1 MKILVTGSNGLLG
14 QKILAQGVHDP
25 DVEVIACSKGKD
37 RVESIQGYTYHDLD
51 ITDRNAVVAL
61 IVQERPDAVINTAAM
76 TNVDAC
82 ESDKALCWEVN
93 VEAVGHLIEGCRQAD
108 AHLIHLSTDFVFNG
122 EEGPYQE
129 EDKPDPLSYYGESKF
144 ASEQL
149 MQASSLK
156 HWSIARTIIV
166 YGIADNMSRTNVVL
180 WAKGALEKGEPIRVV
195 DDQFRSPTLA
205 EDLAAG
211 CLLIA
216 KKKANGIYHLSG
228 KDTMSIL
235 QLVERVAD
243 HFGLDK
249 SIIEPIK
256 TSSLGQPAARP
267 PRTGFVLDKPVR
279 ELGYAPRSFEE
290 GLDFLEHQLKAL
302 S

>member
-14 QKILAQGVHDP
+14 QKIVAQGQADP
-25 DVEVIACSKGKD
+25 AIEVFACSKGED
-37 RVESIQGYTYHDLD
+37 RITKVSDYRYFELD
-51 ITDRNAVVAL
+51 ITDQRAVADLVGEL
-61 IVQERPDAVINTAAM
+61 QPDAVINTAAM

-82 ESDKALCWEVN
+82 EDDQENCWKVN
-93 VEAVGHLIEGCRQAD
+93 VDAVEYLISACRAVN
-108 AHLIHLSTDFVFNG
+108 AHLIHLSTDFVFDG
-122 EEGPYQE
+122 EKGPYKE
-129 EDKPDPLSYYGESKF
+129 EDQPNPLSYYGNSKL

-149 MQASSLK
+149 MINSGLE
-156 HWSIARTIIV
+156 HWAIARTIIV
-166 YGIADNMSRTNVVL
+166 YGIAEQMSRSNVVL
-180 WAKGALEKGEPIRVV
+180 WAKGALEKGETIRVV

-216 KKKANGIYHLSG
+216 KQKANGIYHLSG

-235 QLVERVAD
+235 ELVNRVAD

-249 SIIEPIK
+249 SIVEPIK
-256 TSSLGQPAARP
+256 TASLGQAAGRP
-267 PRTGFVLDKPVR
+267 PRTGFILDKPIR
-279 ELGYAPRSFEE
+279 ELGYAPHSFGE
-290 GLDFLEHQLKAL
+290 GLAILAEQLKAV